1 MELIDIIPEFNL
13 YEEYWKI
20 YTKSDII
27 PPQFIS
33 GEANIERS
41 IIGEGSEIYGDVIN
55 SVVGAGVTI
64 GKGAVVK
71 DSIVMQGA
79 SIGEGAKIEK
89 SIVAENV
96 VIGAGVETG
105 VGEYAPSAYDP
116 KVYQF
121 DLVTIGENSVIPAG
135 VRSAR
140 TQPLRGRPPRTTI
153 LTDYWQAAITL

>member
-1 MELIDIIPEFNL
+1 M
-13 YEEYWKI
+13 
-20 YTKSDII
+20 
-27 PPQFIS
+27 
-33 GEANIERS
+33 
-41 IIGEGSEIYGDVIN
+41 
-55 SVVGAGVTI
+55 
-64 GKGAVVK
+64 VK

-135 VRSAR
+135 VKIGKNTAIA
-140 TQPLRGRPPRTTI
+140 GETTAD
-153 LTDYWQAAITL
+153 DYPDGLLASGNYIIKAGGVR